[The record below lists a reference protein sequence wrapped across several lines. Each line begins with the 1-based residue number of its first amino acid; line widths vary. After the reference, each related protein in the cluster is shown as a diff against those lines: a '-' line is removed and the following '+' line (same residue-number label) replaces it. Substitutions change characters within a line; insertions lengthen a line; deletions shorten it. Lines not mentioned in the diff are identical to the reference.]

1 MPYANIEKR
10 RAVQRK
16 SVAKR
21 RAARRA
27 ATVQV
32 RQPRS
37 VAWPSDPA
45 GAVVKWARKR
55 LIVPPGHPDEGQPLV
70 IPEYGAAFL
79 ADVYNPD
86 ILEALLCMGR
96 KNAKSAIVA
105 CMVLAHLADDG
116 PLRRR
121 GWRAGVV
128 SITKGKAGE
137 LKLQCEQI
145 AEASGLKGLHFRR
158 SPAPGRIES
167 AWGAVDI
174 LSSESD
180 AGAASGFDLAIVD
193 ELGLLGERDRALV
206 NGMRSSVSARRG
218 KFVSLTVHG
227 DGPFVDEILAR
238 EGDKALAIH
247 HYRADPEAAI
257 DDEAQWHKANPGIKA
272 GVKSLT
278 YMETESRRVAV
289 TVSDAPSFKALDM
302 NMPQSPTR
310 EMLCDPADLAACFV
324 DELPERRGPVF
335 VGADVGESLSATAWA
350 AIWPA
355 TGRVELRL
363 AFGDVPPLADRAKH
377 DAAPYLEMQQA
388 GELVTYPG
396 RVTPVQAFL
405 ADLVVAMAGERVA
418 KIAADGWKDAESLD
432 FYERARIRWPVEFR
446 RVGRGKDGGHDV
458 RACQRLIYT
467 ARLRMVRSV
476 ALISAVTNATI
487 GRDPNGNPGLE
498 KSSNRGRIDC
508 LSALVIACGLAESQF
523 DKAPARPLRMVVCR

>member
-1 MPYANIEKR
+1 M
-10 RAVQRK
+10 
-16 SVAKR
+16 
-21 RAARRA
+21 
-27 ATVQV
+27 
-32 RQPRS
+32 
-37 VAWPSDPA
+37 
-45 GAVVKWARKR
+45 KWARKR
-55 LIVPPGHPDEGQPLV
+55 LVVPPGHPDEGQPLV
-70 IPEYGAAFL
+70 IPEYGASFL

-128 SITKGKAGE
+128 SITKLKAGE
-137 LKLQCEQI
+137 LKLQAQQI

-167 AWGAVDI
+167 AWGACDI

-193 ELGLLGERDRALV
+193 ELGLLSERDRALV

-218 KFVSLTVHG
+218 KFVALTVHG
-227 DGPFVDEILAR
+227 DAPFVGEILER
-238 EGDKALAIH
+238 RGDPALAVH
-247 HYRADPEAAI
+247 LYQADPEAAI

-278 YMETESRRVAV
+278 YMRTESRRVAV
-289 TVSDAPSFKALDM
+289 TVSDRPSFMALDM
-302 NMPQSPTR
+302 NMPQSPSR

-324 DELPERRGPVF
+324 DELPERRGPVY
-335 VGADVGESLSATAWA
+335 VGCDIGEATSGTAWA
-350 AIWPA
+350 AVWPE

-363 AFGDVPPLADRAKH
+363 AFGSVPSLADRAKH
-377 DAAPYLEMQQA
+377 DAAPYLQMQEA
-388 GELVTYPG
+388 GELVLYPG

-418 KIAADGWKDAESLD
+418 RLAADGYKDSESRD
-432 FYERARIRWPVEFR
+432 FFERAHIRWPVEFR
-446 RVGRGKDGGHDV
+446 RVGAGKDGGHDV
-458 RACQRLIYT
+458 RAAQRLILT
-467 ARLRMVRSV
+467 ARLRMRRSV

-487 GRDPNGNPGLE
+487 RRDANGNPGLT
-498 KSSNRGRIDC
+498 KCGARNRIDV
-508 LSALVIACGLAESQF
+508 LSALVISCGLAESQF